1 MLSQQNSWQ
10 KLAAKDKTPG
20 AADGSNT
27 N

>member
-10 KLAAKDKTPG
+10 KLAAKDTTS
-20 AADGSNT
+20 AAASNT